1 MDRDAAQRALL
12 TRLID
17 GDGRTE
23 PALRRAVFSGPLD
36 AVPDA
41 LRPLVT
47 RMREEAHAITDAEVA
62 ALRASFSDDAL
73 FEVMLATA
81 FGAAER
87 ARAAGL
93 AVLEDD

>member
-1 MDRDAAQRALL
+1 
-12 TRLID
+12 
-17 GDGRTE
+17 
-23 PALRRAVFSGPLD
+23 
-36 AVPDA
+36 
-41 LRPLVT
+41 
-47 RMREEAHAITDAEVA
+47 MREEAHAITDAEVA

-87 ARAAGL
+87 CQAAGL